1 VSERASPIVTL
12 IGCLSSGVWSVG
24 VFSVDMDI
32 ALWPPGGVAS
42 RQAFAPGG
50 TTVAVRDDVSTRGT
64 TRGRWPGVVERQV
77 SYRRTS
83 PDADRPEADMSSSTV
98 LFDFDLTWEICD
110 LTVSFHR
117 SGGTP

>member
-1 VSERASPIVTL
+1 
-12 IGCLSSGVWSVG
+12 
-24 VFSVDMDI
+24 M
-32 ALWPPGGVAS
+32 
-42 RQAFAPGG
+42 
-50 TTVAVRDDVSTRGT
+50 
-64 TRGRWPGVVERQV
+64 